1 MTAEKEIVYVTG
13 GHNGGGGPTIH
24 TDEDCPTVRNSRV
37 VNPRP
42 RDVYP
47 DDVDVCDVCSGA
59 VDTSN
64 QDHSAYRALKAA
76 AKEVSD

>member
-1 MTAEKEIVYVTG
+1 
-13 GHNGGGGPTIH
+13 
-24 TDEDCPTVRNSRV
+24 
-37 VNPRP
+37 
-42 RDVYP
+42 
-47 DDVDVCDVCSGA
+47 VCSGS